1 MRAVRTAPLI
11 RPVIRPVIRPLIRPA
26 LHLAM
31 LSALAATVGL
41 NRSGWVVGIACGV
54 LVSAAL
60 VRGLARSGSDVL
72 GPADQVTFVRAT
84 LVGGV
89 AALTAASFTA
99 TTPVTALVAL
109 VVVALILDAVDGWVA
124 RHTQS
129 ASALGARFD
138 MEVDAFLILV
148 LSVYV
153 ARSSGLWVLAIGTA
167 RYAFVAAGWLLPWLR
182 ASLPPRYWCKV
193 VAATQGITLAFATAA
208 VLPQWLTETALAV
221 SLALLTESF
230 GREVWRLWRH
240 QRVRTIAT
248 RAYVGSSEPACV
260 LEPQWRWE
268 TVPVSPARNGGR
280 ALLSREP

>member
-1 MRAVRTAPLI
+1 MRAVRTAPA
-11 RPVIRPVIRPLIRPA
+11 IRPA

-31 LSALAATVGL
+31 LFALAVTVGL
-41 NRSGWVVGIACGV
+41 NGSGWVVGIACGV
-54 LVSAAL
+54 VVSAAL

-84 LVGGV
+84 LVGGI
-89 AALTAASFTA
+89 AALTAASFTT
-99 TTPVTALVAL
+99 TTPVTALVPL
-109 VVVALILDAVDGWVA
+109 VVVALVLDAVDGWVA

-129 ASALGARFD
+129 VSALGARFD

-153 ARSSGLWVLAIGTA
+153 ARSTGLLWVLAIGTA

-182 ASLPPRYWCKV
+182 GSLPPRYWCKV

-208 VLPQWLTETALAV
+208 VLPRWLTDTALAV

-230 GREVWRLWRH
+230 GRQVWWLWRH
-240 QRVRTIAT
+240 QPVRAIEIGGP
-248 RAYVGSSEPACV
+248 VGSSEPGCV
-260 LEPQWRWE
+260 LEPQWQWQP
-268 TVPVSPARNGGR
+268 VPLSPAPNGGH